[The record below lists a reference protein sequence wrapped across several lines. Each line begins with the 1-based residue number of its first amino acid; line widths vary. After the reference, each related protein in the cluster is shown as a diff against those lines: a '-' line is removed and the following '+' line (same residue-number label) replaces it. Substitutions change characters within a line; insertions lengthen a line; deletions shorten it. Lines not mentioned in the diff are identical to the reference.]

1 MCGVHTH
8 DHRPGLNPI
17 NKKSKY
23 QVDKEPFKLSNSNPL
38 HIIRRN
44 MLCGDSWTNSNS
56 KPWVI
61 FREQEHPTC
70 VQKEIL
76 RINKYS
82 ISYFFNREDSIRE
95 IFFLVEVL
103 VAPVLVSHIPWI
115 MKGSEFQK
123 IWESNRWPV
132 YLTLYFFT

>member
-8 DHRPGLNPI
+8 DHRPGLNQI

-38 HIIRRN
+38 HISRRN
-44 MLCGDSWTNSNS
+44 MLCGDSWANSNS

-70 VQKEIL
+70 VQNEIL
-76 RINKYS
+76 RINKYC

-95 IFFLVEVL
+95 IFLLVEVL
-103 VAPVLVSHIPWI
+103 VAPVLVSYIPWI
-115 MKGSEFQK
+115 MKGLKFQNL
-123 IWESNRWPV
+123 WESNRWPV